1 MSAEQARV
9 VVRALE
15 DLPEDLDAEMV
26 ASAEETLVGL
36 ALVHDPDALRLL
48 GKRILSVVAPEVGE
62 EEDRKK
68 VEAEEKRARERQR
81 LTLSFDGHGAAHG
94 RFTLPMLEGRMLEKI
109 LLAFAAPG
117 HVNATGGAGSWL
129 AGRPSAQKM
138 GAAFAEMILTYPTD
152 RAPRAGGVSANLVIT
167 ADHEDLVTGVGLAT
181 LETGEV
187 VSINRLRQLACEAGL
202 MPAVLG
208 TKSQVLDLGR
218 TARFH
223 TEPQRIAIAL
233 RDGGCT
239 AEGCD
244 WPPGM
249 CQVHHDTPWSEGGP
263 TNVEDARLLCPC
275 HHARVHDPDYE
286 VTVLPNGKL
295 RFHRRT

>member
-1 MSAEQARV
+1 MG
-9 VVRALE
+9 
-15 DLPEDLDAEMV
+15 V
-26 ASAEETLVGL
+26 AFG
-36 ALVHDPDALRLL
+36 
-48 GKRILSVVAPEVGE
+48 
-62 EEDRKK
+62 
-68 VEAEEKRARERQR
+68 
-81 LTLSFDGHGAAHG
+81 
-94 RFTLPMLEGRMLEKI
+94 
-109 LLAFAAPG
+109 
-117 HVNATGGAGSWL
+117 
-129 AGRPSAQKM
+129 
-138 GAAFAEMILTYPTD
+138 EMIESYPKD
-152 RAPRAGGVSANLVIT
+152 RAPRAGGTSASLV
-167 ADHEDLVTGVGLAT
+167 ALYQGADLVTGVGLAT
-181 LETGEV
+181 LETGDL
-187 VSINRLRQLACEAGL
+187 VSMGQIRRMACEAGV

-208 TKSQVLDLGR
+208 TKSHVLDLGR

-275 HHARVHDPDYE
+275 HHARVHDPDYD